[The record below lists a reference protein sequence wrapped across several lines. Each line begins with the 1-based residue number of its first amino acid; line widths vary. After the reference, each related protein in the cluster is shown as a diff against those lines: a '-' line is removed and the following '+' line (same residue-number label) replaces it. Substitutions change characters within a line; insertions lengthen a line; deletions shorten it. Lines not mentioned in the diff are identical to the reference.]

1 MNLLEQDLLTVS
13 IKKEKKNT
21 TVTANVGHMV
31 WLAFASL
38 IAMVLFVK
46 R

>member
-1 MNLLEQDLLTVS
+1 MNLLEQDVVTVS
-13 IKKEKKNT
+13 IKRDKKNT
-21 TVTANVGHMV
+21 TVTVNVGRMV